1 MNALAAD
8 DALRCC
14 VQNIRV
20 VTPWWN
26 SSIER
31 FYQWMSGARVGAF
44 RCALILGESGT
55 GKSKLLEHLASLFP
69 ERRSVEGVIRPV
81 VMVEMPHHTTPVS
94 ILQSILNALGDPR
107 PAKGNRDEKMRR
119 VGILLK
125 EQGVRLLLLD
135 DFQHLVD
142 KGQDIVLYES
152 AECLKE
158 ILITKGVGIVAA
170 GLEDARRVVLSD
182 EQLIRRSPKPILV
195 PRYDWIDDSSQDELV
210 GLLAE
215 MRRRM
220 SAFDLP
226 LLEHPDMAL
235 RIYLA
240 SGGLL
245 GYVADILAQATWD
258 AIDQKRRKI
267 TMNDLARARDLAF
280 FNDPTPN
287 ENPFSSKYRLYEDLD
302 HKIEQAKR
310 INRRVDR
317 PNRRQQKRQRGLLAR
332 VGL

>member
-1 MNALAAD
+1 MNAQVAE

-20 VTPWWN
+20 ITPWWN

-31 FYQWMSGARVGAF
+31 FHQWMSGARVGAF

-55 GKSKLLEHLASLFP
+55 GKSKLLEHLASMFP
-69 ERRSVEGVIRPV
+69 ERRVVEGVIRPI

-94 ILQSILNALGDPR
+94 ILQAILHRLGDPR
-107 PAKGNRDEKMRR
+107 PDRGNRDEKMRR

-142 KGQDIVLYES
+142 KGQDVVLYES

-170 GLEDARRVVLSD
+170 GLEDARKVVLSD

-195 PRYDWIDDSSQDELV
+195 PRYDWKDDSSQDELV

-215 MRRRM
+215 MQHRM

-226 LLEHPDMAL
+226 LLDHPDMAL
-235 RIYLA
+235 RMYLA

-245 GYVADILAQATWD
+245 GYIADILAQATWD
-258 AIDQKRRKI
+258 ALDHKLRKI
-267 TMNDLARARDLAF
+267 TMKDLAKARDLVLF
-280 FNDPTPN
+280 DDPTPGG
-287 ENPFSSKYRLYEDLD
+287 NPFSSKYRLYEDFE
-302 HKIEQAKR
+302 HKLEQAKR

-317 PNRRQQKRQRGLLAR
+317 PNRRQQKGERGLLTR